1 MAGNDPKTTANRE
14 SIRAGAGF
22 AGFWGEAER
31 SLGAP
36 SPGLLPPVSLS
47 PGEVTLTRTAVELA
61 GLGDVPF
68 AEPCPLADGGTDAVH
83 VVFGQDGV
91 QEDAPGAGRA

>member
-1 MAGNDPKTTANRE
+1 MA
-14 SIRAGAGF
+14 
-22 AGFWGEAER
+22 
-31 SLGAP
+31 
-36 SPGLLPPVSLS
+36 
-47 PGEVTLTRTAVELA
+47 LTWAAVKLA

-91 QEDAPGAGRA
+91 EEDAPGAGKGSS